1 MLDSKIV
8 YNALQKTIEIG
19 NSSGST
25 VNRLSFSKNDS
36 PKKTLSQKAFDYIA
50 PINFN

>member
-8 YNALQKTIEIG
+8 YNAFQKKIEIS

-36 PKKTLSQKAFDYIA
+36 PKKTLSQKALDYIA